1 MKDKLKKAYEQ
12 HLSRSLAKRPD
23 KASMYDKYQALAL
36 SVRDLMVDKWIATQ
50 AAYEEENPRTAY
62 YVSLE
67 YLIGRTMGNAMINL
81 GLNGEARQAM
91 QDLGLD
97 LDAIREEEA
106 DAGLGNG
113 GLGRLAACYLDSMA
127 TLNLPA
133 FGYGIRY
140 DYGIFKQIIDG
151 AGNQIEEPD
160 NWLRQGN
167 VWEIQRPE
175 RARIV
180 RFYGRTEACRTSPRR
195 YKRQWVET
203 QDVLAMPYDTPIPGY
218 RTNTVNSLRLWSAKA
233 LTGFSL
239 TDFNQGDF
247 LNANLGALLTE
258 NITKVL
264 YPNDHNYEGKELRV
278 KQQYFLVSASV
289 QDILRRYL
297 DLGNDIH
304 RLHEKVSIQLNDTHP
319 AFAVPELMRLLIDEH
334 DLSWDEAW
342 GICTRTFNY
351 TNHTLMSE
359 ALERWPVEMLEK
371 LLPRILE
378 IVYEINARFLR
389 QVANRHP
396 GDLDRLGRMS
406 LIEESRGKEVRMAY
420 MAVVASHRVNGVAA
434 LHTELLKD
442 GLFRDFH
449 EFYPGKFVNVTNG
462 ITPRRWLRKAN
473 PGLAGLISGR
483 IGEDW
488 VRDLDQL
495 GRIAALA
502 DDAGFRKEF
511 RAVKRRNKELLAA
524 YIEAHHGIKVDPEAM
539 FDVQV
544 KRLHEY
550 KRQLLN
556 VLRCIAMFLEIK
568 DNPQAH
574 VVPRVA
580 IFAAKAAPGYF
591 LAKLIIRL
599 INAVGAVVNHDEEV
613 AGRLKV
619 VFLANY
625 RVSLAEKIIPA
636 ADLSEQISLAGTEA
650 SGTGNMKFALN
661 GALTIGTM
669 DGANI
674 EIHDAVGEEN
684 IFIFGMRVAEV
695 EALRASGYRPQEFIE
710 RSPRLRRAIELIRCG
725 FFSQEEPDV
734 FQPIVDSFQW
744 DPYMVAADFD
754 AYWDCQQGIDDAFR
768 KPANWDRRAIINAA
782 RMGYFSSDR
791 SIREYADMIWEL
803 KPYRVR
809 KVMSP

>member
-1 MKDKLKKAYEQ
+1 MKDKLKKAYEK

-81 GLNGEARQAM
+81 GLNGEARAAM
-91 QDLGLD
+91 QELGLD
-97 LDAIREEEA
+97 LDAIREEEV

-140 DYGIFKQIIDG
+140 DYGIFKQIIDA

-175 RARIV
+175 RARVV

-195 YKRQWVET
+195 YRRQWVET

-218 RTNTVNSLRLWSAKA
+218 CTNTVNSLRLWSAKA
-233 LTGFSL
+233 MTAFSL
-239 TDFNQGDF
+239 KDFNQGDF

-297 DLGNDIH
+297 DQGNDIH

-351 TNHTLMSE
+351 TNHTLMGE
-359 ALERWPVEMLEK
+359 ALERWPVAMLEK

-406 LIEESRGKEVRMAY
+406 LIEENQGKEVRMAY

-473 PGLAGLISGR
+473 PGLAELITGKV
-483 IGEDW
+483 GEGW

-495 GRIAALA
+495 DRIAALA
-502 DDAGFRKEF
+502 DDAGFRKAF
-511 RAVKRRNKELLAA
+511 REVKRRNKEQLAA
-524 YIEAHHGIKVDPEAM
+524 YIRAHHGAKVDPEAM

-556 VLRCIAMFLEIK
+556 VLRCVAMFLEIK

-574 VVPRVA
+574 VVPRVVV
-580 IFAAKAAPGYF
+580 FAAKAAPGYF

-599 INAVGAVVNHDEEV
+599 INAVGAVINQDEEV
-613 AGRLKV
+613 ADRLKV

-625 RVSLAEKIIPA
+625 RVSLAEKVIPA

-754 AYWDCQQGIDDAFR
+754 AYWDRQEDIDEAFR
-768 KPANWDRRAIINAA
+768 KPAGWDRRAIINTA

-791 SIREYADMIWEL
+791 SIREYADKIWDL

-809 KVMSP
+809 KVAT

>member
-81 GLNGEARQAM
+81 GLNGEAQQAM

-151 AGNQIEEPD
+151 SGNQIEEPD

-473 PGLAGLISGR
+473 PGLAKLISGK

-495 GRIAALA
+495 GRIAELA

-524 YIEAHHGIKVDPEAM
+524 YIQAHHGIKVDPEAM

-574 VVPRVA
+574 VVPRVV

-599 INAVGAVVNHDEEV
+599 INAVGAVLNHDEEV

-661 GALTIGTM
+661 GSLTIGTM

-710 RSPRLRRAIELIRCG
+710 RSPRLRRALELIRCG
-725 FFSQEEPDV
+725 FFSQEDPEV
-734 FQPIVDSFQW
+734 FQPVVDSFQW

-791 SIREYADMIWEL
+791 SIREYADKIWEL